1 MFHFPALADDPPAQ
15 PLPQSP
21 VTTTDAQGS
30 IFLPLQRYTFGH
42 KDLSMSTFYELTG
55 MFFFFHIIGTRLLES
70 GCRSFRSIENL
81 LTKTTGKT
89 ADNKCEK
96 NISL

>member
-30 IFLPLQRYTFGH
+30 VFLPLQRYTFGH
-42 KDLSMSTFYELTG
+42 KDLSMSASYELTG
-55 MFFFFHIIGTRLLES
+55 MFFFFHIIGTPSLKS
-70 GCRSFRSIENL
+70 GCKPFRSIENL
-81 LTKTTGKT
+81 RTKTTPKSAGKR
-89 ADNKCEK
+89 
-96 NISL
+96 